1 MIEFH
6 DVSEDDC
13 RRAAVEAI
21 DNLIRLRELPDE
33 WQLADEIGNWLFLL
47 GEKNVP
53 GSSDLVGMNLAGL
66 RNLRDR
72 IASPEPRTCDTSCGA
87 PLNNPT
93 CCCEMLKE
101 SVPDIDC

>member
-1 MIEFH
+1 VIEFH

-47 GEKNVP
+47 GEKNTP
-53 GSSDLVGMNLAGL
+53 SSSDLVDMDPADL

-72 IASPEPRTCDTSCGA
+72 IAGRGRGTCDRGCLVSLSDQVCRYCGKDW
-87 PLNNPT
+87 T
-93 CCCEMLKE
+93 EE
-101 SVPDIDC
+101 Y

>member
-33 WQLADEIGNWLFLL
+33 WQLADEIDNWLFLL
-47 GEKNVP
+47 GEEDAP
-53 GSSDLVGMNLAGL
+53 SSSDLVDMDLAGL

-72 IASPEPRTCDTSCGA
+72 IASQERSTCDRGCLISLSNPVCRYCGKDW
-87 PLNNPT
+87 T
-93 CCCEMLKE
+93 EE
-101 SVPDIDC
+101 Y

>member
-1 MIEFH
+1 MIEFR

-47 GEKNVP
+47 GEKDVP
-53 GSSDLVGMNLAGL
+53 SSSDLVNMSLANLRG
-66 RNLRDR
+66 LRDR
-72 IASPEPRTCDTSCGA
+72 IAGPEPRTCDTSCWA
-87 PLNNPT
+87 SLSNPVCHYCDKDRT
-93 CCCEMLKE
+93 EE
-101 SVPDIDC
+101 D

>member
-13 RRAAVEAI
+13 RRAAIEAV

-47 GEKNVP
+47 GESVP
-53 GSSDLVGMNLAGL
+53 SSSDLVDMSLANL
-66 RNLRDR
+66 RDLRDR
-72 IASPEPRTCDTSCGA
+72 IAGPS
-87 PLNNPT
+87 
-93 CCCEMLKE
+93 
-101 SVPDIDC
+101 

>member
-1 MIEFH
+1 MIEFR

-13 RRAAVEAI
+13 RVAAVEAI

-33 WQLADEIGNWLFLL
+33 WQLADEVGNWLFLL

-53 GSSDLVGMNLAGL
+53 SPSDLVDMSLAGL

-72 IASPEPRTCDTSCGA
+72 IAGPEPRTCDIVAALDDRKQVAEG
-87 PLNNPT
+87 
-93 CCCEMLKE
+93 
-101 SVPDIDC
+101 DF